1 MFGLFRFL
9 GLSFHLSGVVVVGL
23 FSAAAATAAAVVAS
37 RVAWNAF
44 LLELVR
50 IFFDV
55 VLC

>member
-1 MFGLFRFL
+1 MGLS
-9 GLSFHLSGVVVVGL
+9 SFHLSCVVVVGL
-23 FSAAAATAAAVVAS
+23 FSAAAAAAVAS